1 MPEHTATPFDKSAGS
16 YLYSRDSFDMA
27 QLNNIETPTGQNP
40 DDFEVLNNLMPVW
53 RGGLEQRWGYR
64 LYITPANLTSTS
76 RLYEYQ
82 SDVTGNRRLLVCGV
96 NGGTPTIQALSET
109 PSDLVRVYSTSS
121 TSNVPRLVVSRDYI
135 YITGGVL
142 GTQVKWTDTSV
153 ADATTKWGI
162 DLPGSTAT
170 APTFPGTGADG
181 LS

>member
-1 MPEHTATPFDKSAGS
+1 MAEHVSSSFDKSAGS
-16 YLYSRDSFDMA
+16 YLYSRDSFDAA

-64 LYITPANLTSTS
+64 LYLTPSNLTTTS

-82 SDVTGNRRLLVCGV
+82 SDETGNRRLLVCGT

-109 PSDLVRVYSTSS
+109 PSDLVRVYSTSA
-121 TSNVPRLVVSRDYI
+121 TTNVPRLVVSRDYI
-135 YITGGVL
+135 YITGGVT

-162 DLPGSTAT
+162 DLPGSTVT

-181 LS
+181 TS